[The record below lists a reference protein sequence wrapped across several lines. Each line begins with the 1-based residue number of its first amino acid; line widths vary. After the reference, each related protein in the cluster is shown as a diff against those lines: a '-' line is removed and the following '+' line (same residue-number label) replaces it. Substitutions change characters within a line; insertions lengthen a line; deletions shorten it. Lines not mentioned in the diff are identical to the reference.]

1 MGVWL
6 TMKNQKYTKSLV
18 WNNGY
23 WMGEERAKTKNAH
36 NFCSKIESKTAGG
49 SLRSGFLDDIKLDL
63 NEDYC
68 KAVG

>member
-1 MGVWL
+1 
-6 TMKNQKYTKSLV
+6 
-18 WNNGY
+18 
-23 WMGEERAKTKNAH
+23 MGEERAKTKNAH